1 MVNPTQLQDHQ
12 NRPVLLASKRTLIH
26 GLLQG
31 IISQTTFVISREWI
45 SPAAVAYIAY
55 RLLENAGAHLD
66 MLNEYDFYLMP
77 LVNPDG

>member
-1 MVNPTQLQDHQ
+1 MGHLLITQ
-12 NRPVLLASKRTLIH
+12 R
-26 GLLQG
+26 
-31 IISQTTFVISREWI
+31 FREWI

>member
-1 MVNPTQLQDHQ
+1 MVG
-12 NRPVLLASKRTLIH
+12 VL
-26 GLLQG
+26 
-31 IISQTTFVISREWI
+31 SREWI

-66 MLNEYDFYLMP
+66 ILNEYDFYLMP

>member
-1 MVNPTQLQDHQ
+1 MRSKLGAQHA
-12 NRPVLLASKRTLIH
+12 LLLKR
-26 GLLQG
+26 
-31 IISQTTFVISREWI
+31 FREWI